1 MKNIIRSASIF
12 ILLLLCV
19 IQYVAAG
26 PLPGSL
32 KGIIKDKISAEPLVG
47 ATIFFKNAKIG
58 SIAGLDGTFSI
69 KNLNPG
75 TYEVLVQYVGYK
87 PLTKTITVKSGEA
100 NAPFEFLLEEKSN
113 YLQEAIVKAKSIGE
127 SDDFARKTE
136 QNSDNVM
143 NIIGSK
149 AIELLPDITVGNL
162 LQRVSGVSVVRNS
175 SGDGQYAVIR
185 GMDKRYNYTLV
196 NGIKIPSPDD
206 KNRYVPMDIFPSN
219 LLGRLEVV
227 KALTPSME
235 GDAIGGAMNMVMKSI
250 PDYLIISGS
259 ASGGYNQIFTS
270 QDFSGFNKST
280 NLNAPSVVNGINY
293 MANPADFSINTLQYK
308 KVPTPINSALSLSIG
323 NRILNH
329 KLGYLIGGSF
339 QSAFR
344 GSKSTFFSLNGQPN
358 PDPQPNTPIF
368 ESVQNR
374 TYSNQQA
381 RLGLN
386 FKLDYDFNQANKISF
401 YTLYMQLEDWQ
412 HRQMLSNQM
421 TKFGDVGMNDR
432 SVYRVQNINSFT
444 LHGDHALTDRLKLD
458 WSGAYSIASSK
469 TPDWTNL
476 SVTYRTAPG
485 ADGQPVESAR
495 YVDKV
500 NHIWTHNEDHD
511 LTGFLNLTYA
521 VKGNLELAAG
531 GMIRRKTRSNYYNVY
546 SLDTI
551 LPGAIRQTFTSIDRT
566 IFSFPLSA
574 YAYADSTNANNY
586 KATENISAAYAQG
599 KYNVGKLQILGGVRI
614 ENTDQGYKSQ
624 LPVTAL
630 GKNGQV
636 SYMDIL
642 PSLHLK
648 YALSV
653 KENIRMSYF
662 KGISRPG
669 YFELVPASFPGEYFT
684 ESGNFNLKHTIA
696 DNIDLRYEFFP
707 SGSEQLLIGAFYKN
721 IVNPIEYGFTQFGNA
736 TYVYTPMNFGD
747 AKNFGLELVFS
758 KFFKNWGVSGN
769 YTYTHSSITTSKRVY
784 GRDASGG
791 IVNSSANQTR
801 PLQGQSDH
809 IANFSLIYK
818 NGNKG
823 MDAQLSWVYTG
834 QRINIVS
841 PYQGLDYW
849 QRGTSQLDFSAEK
862 ALSKS
867 KFSVFVKVTNLL
879 NNPIVVELLKTNNL
893 IGYPD
898 QDQADKI
905 TVQKDVLQQGYLFG
919 IRYKY

>member
-1 MKNIIRSASIF
+1 MKNFIQASFVLIF
-12 ILLLLCV
+12 LLFFV
-19 IQYVAAG
+19 IQNSFAS
-26 PLPGSL
+26 PL

-47 ATIFFKNAKIG
+47 ATIFIK
-58 SIAGLDGTFSI
+58 SIKLISTAGLDGTFFI
-69 KNLNPG
+69 KNLSPG

-87 PLTKTITVKSGEA
+87 PLNTIITIKPGVSTVST
-100 NAPFEFLLEEKSN
+100 EFLLEAKSN
-113 YLQEAIVKAKSIGE
+113 YLQEAVVTAKSLGE

-136 QNSDNVM
+136 QNADNVM

-149 AIELLPDITVGNL
+149 SIELLPDITVGNL

-250 PDYLIISGS
+250 PDYLIISGA
-259 ASGGYNQIFTS
+259 ASGGYNQIFSS
-270 QDFSGFNKST
+270 QDFLGFNKTT
-280 NLNAPSVVNGINY
+280 NLDPPSVVHGINY
-293 MANPADFSINTLQYK
+293 MAKPEDFSINTLQYK
-308 KVPTPINSALSLSIG
+308 KFPTPVNSLLSLSIG
-323 NRILNH
+323 NRIFNH
-329 KLGYLIGGSF
+329 KLGFLVGGSF
-339 QSAFR
+339 QSTFR
-344 GSKSTFFSLNGQPN
+344 GSKSSFFSLNGQPN

-421 TKFGDVGMNDR
+421 TKYGDVGMNDR

-444 LHGDHALTDRLKLD
+444 LHGDHALVEKLKLD

-476 SVTYRTAPG
+476 SVTSRTAPG
-485 ADGQPVESAR
+485 ADGKPVETAR
-495 YVDKV
+495 YVDDVK
-500 NHIWTHNEDHD
+500 HIWTHNEDFD
-511 LTGFLNLTYA
+511 FTGFLNFAYA
-521 VKGNLELAAG
+521 VNKDLEIVTG
-531 GMIRRKTRSNYYNVY
+531 GMIRRKNRSNYFNSY
-546 SLDTI
+546 SLATV
-551 LPGAIRQTFTSIDRT
+551 LPGANRQIFTSIEKT

-586 KATENISAAYAQG
+586 TATENISAAYVQG
-599 KYNVGKLQILGGVRI
+599 KYNLGKLQILGGVRV
-614 ENTDQGYKSQ
+614 ENTDQGYKSK
-624 LPVTAL
+624 LPVTAT

-636 SYMDIL
+636 TYTDIL
-642 PSLHLK
+642 PSIHIK
-648 YALSV
+648 YTLSAT
-653 KENIRMSYF
+653 ENLRLSYF

-684 ESGNFNLKHTIA
+684 ESGNYNLKHTIA
-696 DNIDLRYEFFP
+696 DNIDLRYEFF
-707 SGSEQLLIGAFYKN
+707 SKGTNQLFLGAFYKN
-721 IVNPIEYGFTQFGNA
+721 ILNPIEYGFTQFGNA

-784 GRDASGG
+784 GRDGNG
-791 IVNSSANQTR
+791 NIVNTLSDQTR

-809 IANFSLIYK
+809 IANLSLIYK
-818 NGNKG
+818 SGNRG
-823 MDAQLSWVYTG
+823 LDAQLSWVYTG

-862 ALSKS
+862 QIGKS
-867 KFSVFVKVTNLL
+867 KFSALIKITNLL

-893 IGYPD
+893 TGYPE
-898 QDQADKI
+898 QDQTDKI

-919 IRYKY
+919 FRYKL